1 MRTPAKYFNRPV
13 FKTCYTAIEIGYMFC
28 NGVKKKIPARMEIPE
43 TQNDYLDASD
53 YYEDKEYRLFRCLKY
68 KDCK

>member
-1 MRTPAKYFNRPV
+1 
-13 FKTCYTAIEIGYMFC
+13 MFC
-28 NGVKKKIPARMEIPE
+28 NGVKKEIPSKMEIPE